1 MISWDKIDLVADV
14 RNNYGCKIFD
24 RFAWIYMSMN
34 RWRKRPVQADVHI
47 MNVDRGNAGWI
58 EDHGGAE

>member
-1 MISWDKIDLVADV
+1 MDLVANV
-14 RNNYGCKIFD
+14 RNNDGWKIFD
-24 RFAWIYMSMN
+24 RFAWILSMN

>member
-1 MISWDKIDLVADV
+1 MDLVANV
-14 RNNYGCKIFD
+14 RNNDGCKIFD
-24 RFAWIYMSMN
+24 RFAWILSIN

-58 EDHGGAE
+58 EDHGDVE